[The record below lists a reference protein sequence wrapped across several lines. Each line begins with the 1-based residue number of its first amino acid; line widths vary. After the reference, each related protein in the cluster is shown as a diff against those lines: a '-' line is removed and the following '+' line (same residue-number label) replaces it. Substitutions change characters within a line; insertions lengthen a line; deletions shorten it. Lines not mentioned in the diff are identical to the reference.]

1 MISIDLMGAGQ
12 LERVLQGFAGGGK
25 VQSAIK
31 QASRRAAITARKAGA
46 QEIRSMY
53 TIKAGDLKSAAV
65 IKPDALGTTIHIRGP
80 EEPVTKYKATRRRK
94 GIFVS
99 IKKGSGSIVPRS
111 FDMPGRGFAA
121 REGRPR
127 YPVTGLFGPAVPQL
141 YGNPAG
147 VARMTDEGM
156 AMYEKRLMHEL
167 ERLAG
172 G

>member
-1 MISIDLMGAGQ
+1 MGAGQ

-94 GIFVS
+94 GILSRSKRAAALLFRGPS
-99 IKKGSGSIVPRS
+99 ICLGG
-111 FDMPGRGFAA
+111 GL
-121 REGRPR
+121 RP
-127 YPVTGLFGPAVPQL
+127 VKDGPDTQ
-141 YGNPAG
+141 
-147 VARMTDEGM
+147 
-156 AMYEKRLMHEL
+156 
-167 ERLAG
+167 
-172 G
+172 